1 MERIFSP
8 KRLQKEGK
16 TEEAFAYYQIRYQEC
31 LVSRDQFSSSLYLD
45 EIAQTL
51 IIDNERKIAKQTLS
65 YEQLREGLVKA
76 AMLETLDED
85 FREQAN
91 LDIEVTLRKRYP
103 GMFKE
108 TEPDE
113 EDHRG

>member
-16 TEEAFAYYQIRYQEC
+16 TEEAFAYYKKRYHEC
-31 LVSRDQFSSSLYLD
+31 LVERDQFSSSLYLD

-51 IIDNERKIAKQTLS
+51 IIDDEREVAKQTLS
-65 YEQLREGLVKA
+65 FERLREGLVKA
-76 AMLETLDED
+76 TMLETLDQD

-103 GMFKE
+103 GNFKE
-108 TEPDE
+108 MELDE
-113 EDHRG
+113 ADHGG